1 MPTSI
6 NLGKVRPIDKGE
18 WSSEYEGGY
27 DILDIVTS
35 GKGSYMSKV
44 KLNTFAL
51 TDRTKW
57 IPLVDSAAIELAIQ
71 EANEAAAEAD
81 AARLAIQDDL
91 ASKADQTELDQLA
104 GNMYLNQFY
113 GIEWDDSLATS
124 AATRIGNQSLHAS
137 LPVHKKMRRCLLN
150 DLGVVNYYLSATD
163 STKREDGRD
172 AVLDGTDGQVM
183 VELPAHYRKFES
195 EGTKKRCLI
204 SEYPLS
210 GYHFVP
216 KAYRSAY
223 QATVQRSNLKLS
235 SVKNITADFRGG
247 NNNTTWDGTYRS
259 LLGKPASSI
268 SLTDFRTYARNRGAA
283 GQGGAG
289 WNCDLY
295 ELQKTTFWLYA
306 IEYAN
311 FNSQLPHNAA
321 LTAQGY
327 RQGGLGDG
335 VTTLAGAAWSAYN
348 SYNPFIPCGYTNSL
362 GNKSGIVP
370 FAMPA
375 EYGTALT
382 VDVPSYRGIENP
394 FGHIYHWTDG
404 LRVRYT
410 TAADGDLVELYV
422 QLDPT
427 KYNSEIMTDYTK
439 RGLLPPSGGYIKS
452 MIAGEFGENMPATVG
467 GASTTYF
474 ADNHYQPTRPPET
487 ELIRGVCFGGTAD
500 NGAYAGLACSNSHN
514 PVSYTDASIG
524 SRLCFLP

>member
-1 MPTSI
+1 MKYDMAKIEKLKKNVAGVQTTIYPATI
-6 NLGKVRPIDKGE
+6 PQAVVDPI
-18 WSSEYEGGY
+18 
-27 DILDIVTS
+27 S
-35 GKGSYMSKV
+35 GKTV
-44 KLNTFAL
+44 
-51 TDRTKW
+51 R
-57 IPLVDSAAIELAIQ
+57 
-71 EANEAAAEAD
+71 
-81 AARLAIQDDL
+81 
-91 ASKADQTELDQLA
+91 TELDEKAASADLIV
-104 GNMYLNQFY
+104 NQFY
-113 GIEWDDSLATS
+113 GIEWDSTLATS
-124 AATRIGNQSLHAS
+124 AATRIGNPALHAT
-137 LPVHKKMRRCLLN
+137 LPVQKKMRRCLLK
-150 DLGVVNYYLSATD
+150 DTGVVNYYLSNTD

-172 AVLDGTDGQVM
+172 AILDGTDGQVM
-183 VELPAHYRKFES
+183 VELPAHYRKFEFD
-195 EGTKKRCLI
+195 GTKTRCLI

-223 QATVQRSNLKLS
+223 HATVQRSVNKLASVINL
-235 SVKNITADFRGG
+235 NPDFRGG
-247 NNNTTWDGTYRS
+247 ENNSSWDGTYRS

-268 SLTDFRTYARNRGAA
+268 SLTNFRNYARNRGAS

-335 VTTLAGAAWSAYN
+335 VTTLASAAWSAYN
-348 SYNPFIPCGYTNSL
+348 SSNPFIPCGYTNSL
-362 GNKSGIVP
+362 GNNSGIVP

-375 EYGTALT
+375 EYETALT

-394 FGHIYHWTDG
+394 FGHIFHWTDG

-410 TAADGDLVELYV
+410 TAEEGNLGELYV

-427 KYNSEIMTDYTK
+427 KYNSEVMADYTK
-439 RGLLPPSGGYIKS
+439 RGLLAPSSGYIKS
-452 MIAGEFGENMPATVG
+452 MITGEFGENMPATVG
-467 GASTTYF
+467 GATTTYF
-474 ADNHYQPTRPPET
+474 ADYHHQPTRPPET
-487 ELIRGVCFGGTAD
+487 ELIRGVFFGGSAYY
-500 NGAYAGLACSNSHN
+500 GANAGLAYSHTLH
-514 PVSYTDASIG
+514 PVSYTTAHIG

>member
-1 MPTSI
+1 MAITI
-6 NLGKVRPIDKGE
+6 NLGKIKPIDRGAWSATYNGGLGYGE
-18 WSSEYEGGY
+18 
-27 DILDIVTS
+27 LDIVQLNGDT
-35 GKGSYMSKV
+35 YQSKV
-44 KLNTFAL
+44 ASNTAEV
-51 TDRTKW
+51 TDATKW
-57 IPLVDSAAIELAIQ
+57 TCLAKVGDKAQHGYPAGETPKTLKEVDDSLV
-71 EANEAAAEAD
+71 
-81 AARLAIQDDL
+81 
-91 ASKADQTELDQLA
+91 QLA
-104 GNMYLNQFY
+104 GEVISNQFY
-113 GIEWDDSLATS
+113 GIEWDEAYTTS
-124 AATRIGNQSLHAS
+124 ACTRIGNQLLHAT

-150 DLGVVNYYLSATD
+150 DAGVVNYYLSATD

-183 VELPAHYRKFES
+183 VELPAHYRKFEID
-195 EGTKKRCLI
+195 GTKTRCLI

-235 SVKNITADFRGG
+235 SVKNVTADFRGG
-247 NNNTTWDGTYRS
+247 NNTTTWDATYRS
-259 LLGKPASSI
+259 LLGVPASNL

-321 LTAQGY
+321 LTVQGY

-335 VTTLAGAAWSAYN
+335 VTTLTNAAWSAYN
-348 SYNPFIPCGYTNSL
+348 SYSPFIPCGYTNSL
-362 GNKSGIVP
+362 GNGSGIVP

-382 VDVPSYRGIENP
+382 VNVPSYRGLENP
-394 FGHIYHWTDG
+394 FGHLWHWTDG

-410 TAADGDLVELYV
+410 TAADGDLGELYV

-452 MIAGEFGENMPATVG
+452 MITGEFGENMPAAVG
-467 GASTTYF
+467 GSTTTYF
-474 ADNHYQPTRPPET
+474 ADYHYQPTRPPET
-487 ELIRGVCFGGTAD
+487 ELIRSVFFGGVAD
-500 NGAYAGLACSNSHN
+500 YGANSGLTFSFSDS
-514 PVSYTDASIG
+514 PVSSAHATIG

>member
-1 MPTSI
+1 MKIEKLKKDVAGVSTTIYPVTI
-6 NLGKVRPIDKGE
+6 PQAVIDP
-18 WSSEYEGGY
+18 
-27 DILDIVTS
+27 TS
-35 GKGSYMSKV
+35 GKSV
-44 KLNTFAL
+44 RA
-51 TDRTKW
+51 
-57 IPLVDSAAIELAIQ
+57 
-71 EANEAAAEAD
+71 
-81 AARLAIQDDL
+81 
-91 ASKADQTELDQLA
+91 ELDEVDDNLAQLA
-104 GNMYLNQFY
+104 GDVISNQFY
-113 GIEWDDSLATS
+113 GIEWDEAYATS
-124 AATRIGNQSLHAS
+124 ACTRIGNQLLHAT

-150 DLGVVNYYLSATD
+150 DAGVVNYYLSATD

-183 VELPAHYRKFES
+183 VELPAHYRKFETG
-195 EGTKKRCLI
+195 GTKTRCLI

-223 QATVQRSNLKLS
+223 QATVQRSNSKLS
-235 SVKNITADFRGG
+235 SVRNLTADFRGG
-247 NNNTTWDGTYRS
+247 NNTTTWDGTYRS

-268 SLTDFRTYARNRGAA
+268 SLANFRTYARNRGAA

-335 VTTLAGAAWSAYN
+335 VTTLDGAAWSAYN
-348 SYNPFIPCGYTNSL
+348 SSNPFILCGYTNSL
-362 GNKSGIVP
+362 GNGSGIVP

-382 VDVPSYRGIENP
+382 VNVPSYRGIENP
-394 FGHIYHWTDG
+394 FGHIFNWTDG

-410 TAADGDLVELYV
+410 TAGQGNLAELYV

-427 KYNSEIMTDYTK
+427 KYNSEIMADYTK

-452 MIAGEFGENMPATVG
+452 MITGEFGENVPATVG

-474 ADNHYQPTRPPET
+474 ADNHYQPTRPPAT
-487 ELIRGVCFGGTAD
+487 ELILGVYFGGFALY
-500 NGAYAGLACSNSHN
+500 GAYGGLSCSYANT
-514 PVSYTDASIG
+514 PVSYTDAGIG